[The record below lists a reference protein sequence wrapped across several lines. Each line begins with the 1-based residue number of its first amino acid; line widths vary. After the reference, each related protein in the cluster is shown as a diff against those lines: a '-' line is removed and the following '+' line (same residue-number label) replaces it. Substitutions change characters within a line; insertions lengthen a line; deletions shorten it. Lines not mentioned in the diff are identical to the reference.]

1 MFNQFNQLLVSYLDD
16 YRVQV
21 FLSHF
26 SLFIMRFLPSQAAL
40 GAALNCF
47 YYISQ
52 LDHVFVMNRH
62 SFCVLPWELVISFEI
77 VCVLSSIC
85 LHNLIITKA
94 DYNSLIAVNL
104 PQLALLWLKLCYL
117 VCGML
122 ELILYVSLGDR
133 MLNQILL
140 FL

>member
-1 MFNQFNQLLVSYLDD
+1 
-16 YRVQV
+16 
-21 FLSHF
+21 
-26 SLFIMRFLPSQAAL
+26 
-40 GAALNCF
+40 
-47 YYISQ
+47 
-52 LDHVFVMNRH
+52 MNRH

-117 VCGML
+117 VFGML

-140 FL
+140 FLWITDYSEYLKFSVFTYNFSFYLLCLNWMTTSLPFWFCCSILGWVFPLGGRDMIL